1 MVKSQYISHSHK
13 IWGEAGW
20 GGSLLAGLLVGGYCL
35 ALRRYGL
42 ELADEGTLLAQI
54 DRVAQGQ
61 VPYRDFHT
69 GYGPALF
76 YTNAGLFAAM
86 GASLATVRHGLVVI
100 QALRAALLVRLAGR
114 IGPPGW
120 WVASAVVLI
129 AFFLPIAPGICAPL
143 FVPYASWYADA
154 LGLLALWQLAKSPS
168 RGGYVVVG
176 LLWGAAFAFKQNTGL
191 LGVGAAAVA
200 ILLVSKG
207 GGGRLLGGL
216 LGLAL
221 VAGGLALLRAHLD
234 PQLAVVML
242 VPLVILGVATVRAR
256 SGTTTMADLVALAAG
271 FAAVAIPVVGI
282 MAFAAGMS
290 PVATDLLQIGTDT
303 ALVYYVPYPALGS
316 LRDAFAGSPGA
327 LRALRQMVDLSWFAI
342 FPLVH
347 LGAAVLLLRRRVATR
362 AGIVVASAAI
372 VGYLQLYPRMDGW
385 HLFAIAPASL
395 ATCGILL
402 ATCGPVLRRTVVAAL
417 VLASFGRALP
427 VVPVIGALAAG
438 SDQPPS
444 VARVDLRWD
453 LLGPEELRRLP
464 DVIQAV
470 QGRGSVVG
478 FPALGIINF
487 AIDAPSPL
495 RHDYFF
501 PGRPTAAEEDV
512 IAAELRV
519 HPPST
524 VVLLDAPTGFVLDA
538 FAAHLPVV
546 VALRDRFVVEREIG
560 PYRILVPRGGS

>member
-1 MVKSQYISHSHK
+1 MVRSQYISHSHK

-20 GGSLLAGLLVGGYCL
+20 GGSLLVGLLVGGYCL
-35 ALRRYGL
+35 VLRRYGL

-54 DRVAQGQ
+54 DRVAHGQ

-69 GYGPALF
+69 GYGPGLF
-76 YTNAGLFAAM
+76 YANAGLFAAL
-86 GASLATVRHGLVVI
+86 GASLATVRHGLVAVQI
-100 QALRAALLVRLAGR
+100 LRAALLARLAGC

-120 WVASAVVLI
+120 WVASTVVLL
-129 AFFLPIAPGICAPL
+129 AFFLPIAPGVCAPV

-154 LGLLALWQLAKSPS
+154 VGLLALWQLAKPPS
-168 RGGYVVVG
+168 RGRSVLVG
-176 LLWGAAFAFKQNTGL
+176 LLWGVAFAFKQNTGL
-191 LGVGAAAVA
+191 LGLGSAAVA
-200 ILLVSKG
+200 ILLASGG
-207 GGGRLLGGL
+207 GGGRLLASA
-216 LGLAL
+216 LGLGL
-221 VAGGLALLRAHLD
+221 VAGGIVLLRAHLD

-242 VPLVILGVATVRAR
+242 VPLAVLGLAAMRAR
-256 SGTTTMADLVALAAG
+256 ASTTTAGDLVALAAG
-271 FAAVAIPVVGI
+271 FAAVAIPIVAV
-282 MAFAAGMS
+282 MAYAAGVA

-303 ALVYYVPYPALGS
+303 ALVYYVPYPALAS
-316 LRDAFAGSPGA
+316 LRDAFGGSAGA
-327 LRALRQMVDLSWFAI
+327 LRMLRQVADLSWFAI

-347 LGAAVLLLRRRVATR
+347 LGAAVLLLQRRIPTR

-395 ATCGILL
+395 ATCGMVL
-402 ATCGPVLRRTVVAAL
+402 AICGPALRRTVVVGL
-417 VLASFGRALP
+417 LLASFGRALP
-427 VVPVIGALAAG
+427 VVPVMRDLATG
-438 SDQPPS
+438 SHEPSS
-444 VARVDLRWD
+444 VARLDLRWD

-512 IAAELRV
+512 IATELRA

-524 VVLLDAPTGFVLDA
+524 VVLLDAPTGFVQDA
-538 FAAHLPVV
+538 FSAHAPFVLT
-546 VALRDRFVVEREIG
+546 LRDRFVVEREIG
-560 PYRILVPRGGS
+560 PYRILVPRGGP